1 MVYLLILCSS
11 EHKALNLPFINTWF
25 FNMNSN
31 FANIKVVI
39 SDLDGTLLNSEHQ
52 ISDYTKTVFQQ
63 LHSENYLIIVATGR
77 HHLDALPIV
86 ESLGCPV
93 YLVTSN
99 GARIHS
105 PKKELL
111 YSFDIKSDAIK
122 SILDL
127 DIHPDFTTV
136 LFKEKVWQTNKENK
150 KLNSFQTVMNYPP
163 EIVDFKFVED
173 LSAIK
178 LFFTHNDHYKLVEL
192 KDKIMEDHS
201 DEFHYAFSLPFC
213 LEFMDKSVD
222 KSVAISKILE
232 MENYTFEESIAFGDG
247 FNDEKMLL
255 STQKGLI
262 MSNAVESLKNKLSH
276 LEVITSNDDDGVS
289 KYLTEMLL
297 A

>member
-1 MVYLLILCSS
+1 
-11 EHKALNLPFINTWF
+11 
-25 FNMNSN
+25 MNSN
-31 FANIKVVI
+31 PTNIKVLI
-39 SDLDGTLLNSEHQ
+39 SDLDGTLLNSDHQ

-86 ESLGCPV
+86 ETLGCPV

-105 PKKELL
+105 PEKELL
-111 YSFDIKSDAIK
+111 YSFDIKSDSIK

-127 DIHPDFTTV
+127 DIPSDFTTV

-150 KLNSFQTVMNYPP
+150 KLNSFQTVMNYPF
-163 EIVDFKFVED
+163 EIVDFKLVTDF
-173 LSAIK
+173 SAIK

-232 MENYTFEESIAFGDG
+232 MENYTFEESISFGDG

-262 MSNAVESLKNKLSH
+262 MSNAVESLKNKLPH
-276 LEVITSNDDDGVS
+276 LEVISSNDNDGVA
-289 KYLTEMLL
+289 KYLEETLL